1 MGLFGPSKKEKEL
14 ENEIKRLKDL
24 LLPEHQDIAVLK
36 QQIALMEERKSGLE
50 KAISD
55 AQKTIGLENEKI
67 NNLENKIHDKEKLIF
82 GLENDI
88 VAQDFGIYKP
98 TYVFAISDQYKDKLN
113 DIRQEQKQMIR
124 ESTACSGS
132 MSWTVDGSAAKGKKM
147 VANMQKLLLRAFNVE
162 CDNIV
167 DNVKI
172 SNFEKSVERI
182 STTSEQISKLGEMM
196 RISISPKYEKL
207 KIEEVKLALDF
218 QKKKQEEKEK
228 QKEFRE
234 QQREEARVQKEIE
247 EERKKLKKEK
257 NHYQNAL
264 DSILEQIQKNGETQD
279 LLEKKQE
286 YEQHLNDTDRAI
298 SDVDYRRISNTL
310 ARRSPWMII
319 SPSFAEP
326 PTPHFTFKSFPKAVR
341 SSEVPRNPVIKVTI
355 FPPRFRLSKEIRKA
369 CFSFG
374 NVSSS
379 SVSPVLY

>member
-167 DNVKI
+167 DNV
-172 SNFEKSVERI
+172 
-182 STTSEQISKLGEMM
+182 
-196 RISISPKYEKL
+196 
-207 KIEEVKLALDF
+207 
-218 QKKKQEEKEK
+218 
-228 QKEFRE
+228 
-234 QQREEARVQKEIE
+234 
-247 EERKKLKKEK
+247 
-257 NHYQNAL
+257 
-264 DSILEQIQKNGETQD
+264 
-279 LLEKKQE
+279 
-286 YEQHLNDTDRAI
+286 
-298 SDVDYRRISNTL
+298 
-310 ARRSPWMII
+310 
-319 SPSFAEP
+319 
-326 PTPHFTFKSFPKAVR
+326 
-341 SSEVPRNPVIKVTI
+341 
-355 FPPRFRLSKEIRKA
+355 
-369 CFSFG
+369 
-374 NVSSS
+374 
-379 SVSPVLY
+379 